1 MTLETPFRR
10 AGLAFAAALMLGAA
24 PAALMAATPA
34 DTLVIADAI
43 DDIVSI
49 DPAEAFEFSGTDL
62 INNVYDSLVELDPL
76 KPGELVPGLAESWTV
91 SDDGLTFT
99 FKMKSGITFSS
110 GNPVTAEDAAWSL
123 QRVVKLN
130 KTPAF
135 ILTQFGLTAENVDQM
150 IRAEGDSVVMT
161 IAKPFAP
168 SMVFNCLTAQ
178 LASVIDMKTVM
189 ANEVNGDMGNEWLKS
204 NSAGT
209 GAYVLRSYKP
219 QDSYVLEARAGH
231 WRGDAQLKRVFM
243 RHVPEPATQRLLL
256 EKGDIDVA
264 RGLTPTDISGIA
276 GNADLVVADDLDG
289 YIYYISMNQTREP
302 LNNPKVLDA
311 MRYLIDYQG
320 MANSFLKGQVIVQ
333 QAFLPRG
340 YLGALEDTPYTFDV
354 AKAKALLAEAGYP
367 DGFSTT
373 ISVRND
379 QMRLE
384 MAQSIQNTF
393 GQAGIKVELK
403 PGAGAEVLGDYRA
416 RNHDITLQAWGP
428 DYPDPHTNA
437 STFAWNPNNSADAKL
452 TGVLAWRNAWDAGE
466 LTAMVDAAVQERDTE
481 KRRAMYQ
488 EIQQKHRDDSAFISM
503 FQSIA
508 QTGLRKNVQG
518 FHTGGTLD
526 GVTYWLATK

>member
-1 MTLETPFRR
+1 MRSEPALRR
-10 AGLAFAAALMLGAA
+10 AGAFALAALMLGAA
-24 PAALMAATPA
+24 PAALFAETPP

-62 INNVYDSLVELDPL
+62 INNVYDSLIELDPL
-76 KPGELVPGLAESWTV
+76 KPGELVPGLAESWSV

-99 FKMKSGITFSS
+99 FKMKPGITFSS
-110 GNPVTAEDAAWSL
+110 GNPVTAADAAWSL

-135 ILTQFGLTAENVDQM
+135 ILTQFGLTAENVEQM

-161 IAKPFAP
+161 IARPFAP

-231 WRGDAQLKRVFM
+231 WRGDARLKRVFM

-264 RGLTPTDISGIA
+264 RGLTPTDINGIA
-276 GNADLVVADDLDG
+276 GNADLKVADDLDG

-311 MRYLIDYQG
+311 MRYLIDYEG

-333 QAFLPRG
+333 QSFLPRG
-340 YLGALEDTPYTFDV
+340 YLGALEDTPYAFDL

-373 ISVRND
+373 LSVRND

-384 MAQSIQNTF
+384 QAQSIQNTF

-508 QTGLRKNVQG
+508 QTGSRKNVEG

>member
-1 MTLETPFRR
+1 
-10 AGLAFAAALMLGAA
+10 
-24 PAALMAATPA
+24 
-34 DTLVIADAI
+34 
-43 DDIVSI
+43 
-49 DPAEAFEFSGTDL
+49 
-62 INNVYDSLVELDPL
+62 
-76 KPGELVPGLAESWTV
+76 
-91 SDDGLTFT
+91 
-99 FKMKSGITFSS
+99 
-110 GNPVTAEDAAWSL
+110 
-123 QRVVKLN
+123 
-130 KTPAF
+130 
-135 ILTQFGLTAENVDQM
+135 
-150 IRAEGDSVVMT
+150 
-161 IAKPFAP
+161 
-168 SMVFNCLTAQ
+168 
-178 LASVIDMKTVM
+178 MKTVM

-231 WRGDAQLKRVFM
+231 WRGDARLKRVFM

-264 RGLTPTDISGIA
+264 RGLTPTDINGIA
-276 GNADLVVADDLDG
+276 GNADLKVADDLDG

-311 MRYLIDYQG
+311 MRYLIDYEG

-333 QAFLPRG
+333 QSFLPRG
-340 YLGALEDTPYTFDV
+340 YLGALEDTPYAFDL

-373 ISVRND
+373 LSVRND

-384 MAQSIQNTF
+384 QAQSIQNTF

-508 QTGLRKNVQG
+508 QTGSRKNVEG